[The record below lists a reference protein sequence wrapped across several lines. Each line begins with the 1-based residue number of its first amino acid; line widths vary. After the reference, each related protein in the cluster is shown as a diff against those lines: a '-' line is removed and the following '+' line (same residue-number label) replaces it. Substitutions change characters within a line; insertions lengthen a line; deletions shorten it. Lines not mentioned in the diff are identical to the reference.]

1 MKTAWNQMNGACLNV
16 QARQAVDKSKP
27 LSLVVRIPGQPKIWI
42 LMCIFFLVFV
52 YYCISLLPYE
62 QY

>member
-1 MKTAWNQMNGACLNV
+1 MNGACLNV